1 MSNFNISILSNKIF
15 SEIVREIKLFSK
27 YEIKYYSDI
36 DLWIK
41 DSKKENQIVVHF
53 ENFPNKDEINNF
65 PSILITKSSEKIKKS
80 PLSSEEVLK
89 MPFKILDFENKII
102 SVLAKYEF
110 KRNSLI
116 LLRGYTIDKNERK
129 IKKNNLEL
137 QLSEKE
143 IDFLILFS
151 KNNNPI
157 NRNLVLKKVWKY
169 SDESETHTV
178 ETHIHRLRKKILEK
192 FGDKN
197 FIKNNEKGYY
207 IWKEKTEIL
216 LLEIYFLKN
225 IGSV

>member
-53 ENFPNKDEINNF
+53 ENFPNKDKINNF

-89 MPFKILDFENKII
+89 MPFKILDFEKKII

-207 IWKEKTEIL
+207 I
-216 LLEIYFLKN
+216 
-225 IGSV
+225 

>member
-53 ENFPNKDEINNF
+53 ENFPNKDKINNF

-207 IWKEKTEIL
+207 I
-216 LLEIYFLKN
+216 
-225 IGSV
+225 

>member
-15 SEIVREIKLFSK
+15 SEIVREIKLFSE

-41 DSKKENQIVVHF
+41 DSKKENQIVVLF
-53 ENFPNKDEINNF
+53 ENFSNKDKINNF
-65 PSILITKSSEKIKKS
+65 PSILITKSSEKIKKL

-89 MPFKILDFENKII
+89 MPFKILDFEKKII
-102 SVLAKYEF
+102 SVLAKHEF

-116 LLRGYTIDKNERK
+116 LLSGYTIDKNERK

-151 KNNNPI
+151 KSNNPI

-169 SDESETHTV
+169 SD
-178 ETHIHRLRKKILEK
+178 
-192 FGDKN
+192 
-197 FIKNNEKGYY
+197 
-207 IWKEKTEIL
+207 
-216 LLEIYFLKN
+216 
-225 IGSV
+225 

>member
-15 SEIVREIKLFSK
+15 SEIVREIKLFSE

-41 DSKKENQIVVHF
+41 DSKKENQIVVLF
-53 ENFPNKDEINNF
+53 ENFSNKDKINNF
-65 PSILITKSSEKIKKS
+65 PSILITKSSEKMKKS

-89 MPFKILDFENKII
+89 MPFKILDFEKKIT
-102 SVLAKYEF
+102 SVLAKHEF

-116 LLRGYTIDKNERK
+116 LLSGYTIDKNERK

-151 KNNNPI
+151 TSNNPI

-207 IWKEKTEIL
+207 I
-216 LLEIYFLKN
+216 
-225 IGSV
+225 

>member
-27 YEIKYYSDI
+27 YEIKYYSNI

-41 DSKKENQIVVHF
+41 DSKKENQIVVLF
-53 ENFPNKDEINNF
+53 ENFSNKDKINNF

-80 PLSSEEVLK
+80 ALSTDEFLK
-89 MPFKILDFENKII
+89 MPFKILDFEKKII
-102 SVLAKYEF
+102 SVLAKHEF

-116 LLRGYTIDKNERK
+116 LLSGYTIDKNERK

-151 KNNNPI
+151 KSNNPI

-207 IWKEKTEIL
+207 I
-216 LLEIYFLKN
+216 
-225 IGSV
+225 